1 MLKIGNG
8 YLISLILL
16 LSLLNISKENSNWYY
31 KRNKVTFCNNANEI
45 CYFNITYNNPYTPLL
60 PRQFIN
66 QALYSSYYYIYILFS
81 SIAEQTQN
89 QFWLEATDVD
99 TDRTVIKNGDCYFIN
114 ITRNYRYELR
124 FYGTL
129 GESRFI
135 VVKFLGLKPDFFRR
149 VGIKFVR
156 DILIYTYG
164 VWLTDSN
171 SLNKTEIPELL
182 EADKEL
188 KEKVINQNERKE
200 QAVEKANQILFDLF
214 GEALD
219 TDMTYKQTYYTQI
232 IPLPFCTITVTLAVG
247 LDVTTSSLFS
257 LGEDE
262 EEVGKIL
269 SVKGSYFVES
279 SMFEGIFDNDFLM
292 DSTLLNLI
300 KIFNNKVNDVLLKL
314 SVSTDTLSL
323 TISRS
328 LLNNYVILTFRY
340 YDEITHVNFFEIEIK
355 IELIDNWVYELVL
368 ASQHVF
374 WDAMLKIADFSRKY
388 ERQMKQ
394 IIIAMCIFPIAI
406 SAAVLTAGPAIVTA
420 SNSIAAAQ
428 MALMT
433 KLANAFV
440 VPLIQPV
447 VQLIKVPG

>member
-16 LSLLNISKENSNWYY
+16 LSLLNISKENKNWYY

-156 DILIYTYG
+156 DILIYAYG

-406 SAAVLTAGPAIVTA
+406 SAAVLTAGPAVVA
-420 SNSIAAAQ
+420 AYNSVAAAQ

>member
-1 MLKIGNG
+1 MLKIGNEH
-8 YLISLILL
+8 LISLILL
-16 LSLLNISKENSNWYY
+16 LLLLNISNQSHWFY
-31 KRNKVTFCNNANEI
+31 KRNKVTYCNDANAI
-45 CYFNITYNNPYTPLL
+45 CYFNITYNNPYSPII

-66 QALYSSYYYIYILFS
+66 KAVYSSYYYIYILFPY
-81 SIAEQTQN
+81 AKGQTQN

-232 IPLPFCTITVTLAVG
+232 IPLPFCIITVTLAVG

-406 SAAVLTAGPAIVTA
+406 SAAVVTAGPAIVTA
-420 SNSIAAAQ
+420 YNSIAAAQ

>member
-1 MLKIGNG
+1 
-8 YLISLILL
+8 
-16 LSLLNISKENSNWYY
+16 
-31 KRNKVTFCNNANEI
+31 
-45 CYFNITYNNPYTPLL
+45 
-60 PRQFIN
+60 
-66 QALYSSYYYIYILFS
+66 
-81 SIAEQTQN
+81 
-89 QFWLEATDVD
+89 
-99 TDRTVIKNGDCYFIN
+99 
-114 ITRNYRYELR
+114 
-124 FYGTL
+124 
-129 GESRFI
+129 
-135 VVKFLGLKPDFFRR
+135 
-149 VGIKFVR
+149 
-156 DILIYTYG
+156 
-164 VWLTDSN
+164 
-171 SLNKTEIPELL
+171 
-182 EADKEL
+182 
-188 KEKVINQNERKE
+188 
-200 QAVEKANQILFDLF
+200 
-214 GEALD
+214 
-219 TDMTYKQTYYTQI
+219 MTYKQTYYTQI

-406 SAAVLTAGPAIVTA
+406 SAAVVTAGPAIVTA
-420 SNSIAAAQ
+420 YNSIAAAQ

>member
-8 YLISLILL
+8 YLISVVLL
-16 LSLLNISKENSNWYY
+16 LSLLNISKENKNWYY

-269 SVKGSYFVES
+269 SVKGSFFVES

-406 SAAVLTAGPAIVTA
+406 SAAVVTAGPAIVTA
-420 SNSIAAAQ
+420 YNSIAAAQ